1 MTLPLLK
8 QTIESFQPTHMSDED
23 ADNLELLLELPAF
36 ATLHDQIEA
45 KIEAYWE
52 WLQANPRCKFDKPKA
67 KVKVQPQAKRQPSDT
82 PKRPEG
88 LDPDMPI
95 LWFHV
100 DPKSGLLTPVK

>member
-36 ATLHDQIEA
+36 ASLRDLVEE
-45 KIEAYWE
+45 KIVAYWD
-52 WLQANPRCKFDKPKA
+52 WLRANPRVKFDKPKA
-67 KVKVQPQAKRQPSDT
+67 KVKPQPQAQRKPSDT
-82 PKRPEG
+82 PRRPEG
-88 LDPDMPI
+88 LNPDLPI
-95 LWFHV
+95 IWFQV